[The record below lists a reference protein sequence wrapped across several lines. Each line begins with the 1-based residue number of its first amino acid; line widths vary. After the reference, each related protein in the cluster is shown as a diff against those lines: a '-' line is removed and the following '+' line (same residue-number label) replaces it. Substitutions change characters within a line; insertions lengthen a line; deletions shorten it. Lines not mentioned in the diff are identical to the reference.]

1 VKRVP
6 TRDILFLFL
15 ATRLALLL
23 VTYFGYVLLTAPKYS
38 SIAVDSAFFTSWN
51 HWDAANYT
59 RIAQYGYQT
68 RYDVAFF
75 PLFPLLIAS
84 VAHPL
89 GTWSYIVVGM
99 LISNAAFLGALFVV
113 YLLAVDSGSD
123 QMARR
128 AILYLSIFPTA
139 FFFFAAYNE
148 SLFVLLTASTFLALR
163 RRCWWLAGV
172 LGLLAALTRA
182 TAVLLVVPYLYELWV
197 AREQLVTSCRTLL
210 FALLPLLLIP
220 LGTALYCL
228 YCWHIRGDP
237 FAFATLQYHWAR
249 HLSWP
254 WDGIWQ
260 SLFQLL
266 WNQPFGSFYQAHVL
280 LDFGATLALITL
292 VILGWRKLRL
302 RYALWALLLVLSMLL
317 NAAVSQDPL
326 VSDQRFILEVFPAFI
341 TLAMLGV
348 EHPRLHQAL
357 LLFFPTLLAT
367 LSLLFVMNRWMV

>member
-1 VKRVP
+1 MKRVP

-15 ATRLALLL
+15 ATRVALVL

-38 SIAVDSAFFTSWN
+38 SIPIDSAFFTSWN

-59 RIAQYGYQT
+59 RIPQYGYQM

-84 VAHPL
+84 IAHPL
-89 GTWSYIVVGM
+89 GNWSYIVVGM
-99 LISNAAFLGALFVV
+99 LISNLAFLGALFVI
-113 YLLAVDSGSD
+113 YLLAADSGGD
-123 QMARR
+123 QVARR
-128 AILYLSIFPTA
+128 TILYLSIFPTA
-139 FFFFAAYNE
+139 FFFFAPYNE
-148 SLFVLLTASTFLALR
+148 TLFVLLTASTFLALR
-163 RRCWWLAGV
+163 RRWWWLAGM

-182 TAVLLVVPYLYELWV
+182 TAVLLVLPYLYEFWV
-197 AREQLVTSCRTLL
+197 AREQLVASRRTLL
-210 FALLPLLLIP
+210 SALLPLLLIP

-260 SLFQLL
+260 SLYQLL

-292 VILGWRKLRL
+292 VILGWRKLRPS
-302 RYALWALLLVLSMLL
+302 YVLWAVLLILSMLL

-326 VSDQRFILEVFPAFI
+326 VSDQRFMLEVFPVFI

-348 EHPRLHQAL
+348 ARPRLHQAL